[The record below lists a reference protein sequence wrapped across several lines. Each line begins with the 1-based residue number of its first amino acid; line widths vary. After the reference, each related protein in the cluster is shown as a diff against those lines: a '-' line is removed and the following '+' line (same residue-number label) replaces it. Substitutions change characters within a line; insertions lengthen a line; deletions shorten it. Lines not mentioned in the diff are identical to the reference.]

1 MRADD
6 GAADDAVRFRIE
18 QQLGEA
24 FGAAVGHGAARSC
37 PREVAL
43 LDLDA
48 LGFRF
53 IFRGAGPCHF
63 RVRVGDRRDHLDVE
77 VRLLAGSRFRCNVGF
92 MHGLVRQ
99 HRLAHQVA
107 DGEDVRHVGAHLAVD
122 VDETAIRHLHARLV
136 GGQLLAVR
144 AAAHGHQY
152 QVVDLWRRCRGTC
165 FGSFKRDLDAF
176 RQRFHRD
183 RLGLGHDVV
192 EALLVELL
200 PHLDGVAVRALHQ
213 AIHHFDHVDARAES
227 RIHGG
232 HFQADDTAAD
242 DQHAFRDLAQFQRT
256 RRIDD
261 ARIFRHE
268 WQLHHGRTG
277 GDDGLL
283 ELHDFFRAVAC
294 RHLDVVGGEELAH
307 ARDHLRLARLGHAG
321 QAARHVRDHAF
332 LVLAY
337 LVDVDG
343 RLGKRH
349 ARVGHVRRFI
359 DDGGHVQQRLRRDA
373 AHVQAHAAQGRVA
386 LDDDRRH
393 AQVGR
398 AECGRVTAR
407 TATQHHH
414 VDVDVDLA
422 AVIAGRDGG
431 NGCSWC
437 RRRRSRSCCWCGS
450 GSGRRCGCR
459 SGGAVKRFHH
469 QQRAAFGDLVANLDF
484 QLLDDAGVGR
494 RNLHAGLVRFDRD
507 QGLVHLDGV
516 ADLDHQFDDF
526 DFLEVADIRYFYLYC
541 AHQSLLTAEFCAC
554 RPGLRRGTRRI
565 ARPSRHRPRGGR
577 RTARCPS
584 SNAAGRPCHPIP
596 A

>member
-24 FGAAVGHGAARSC
+24 LGAAVGHGAAGSG

-53 IFRGAGPCHF
+53 VFRDAGPCHF
-63 RVRVGDRRDHLDVE
+63 RIRVGDRRDHLDVE
-77 VRLLAGSRFRCNVGF
+77 VRLLAGSRFGGHVGF
-92 MHGLVRQ
+92 MHSLVRQ
-99 HRLAHQVA
+99 HRLADQVA

-122 VDETAIRHLHARLV
+122 FDEAAVGDVHAGLV
-136 GGQLLAVR
+136 GSDLLAVR
-144 AAAHGHQY
+144 AAAHGDEH
-152 QVVDLWRRCRGTC
+152 QVVDLRCRCRGTR
-165 FGSFKRDLDAF
+165 FGRFERDLDAF
-176 RQRFHRD
+176 RQRLDGD

-200 PHLDGVAVRALHQ
+200 PYLDGVAVSALHQ
-213 AIHHFDHVDARAES
+213 AIHHFDHVDARAEG
-227 RIHGG
+227 RINRR
-232 HFQADDTAAD
+232 HFQADDAAAD
-242 DQHAFRDLAQFQRT
+242 DQHAFRDLAQFQRA

-261 ARIFRHE
+261 ARVFRHE
-268 WQLHHGRTG
+268 RQLHHGRAG

-283 ELHDFFRAVAC
+283 ELHDFFRTVAC
-294 RHLDVVGGEELAH
+294 RHFDVVRGEELAH
-307 ARDHLRLARLGHAG
+307 SGDDLRLARLGHAG

-337 LVDVDG
+337 LVDVDR
-343 RLGKRH
+343 RLGERH
-349 ARVGHVRRFI
+349 ARVGHVRRFV
-359 DDGGHVQQRLRRDA
+359 DDGCHVQQRLGRDA
-373 AHVQAHAAQGRVA
+373 AHVQAHAAQGGVA

-398 AECGRVTAR
+398 AERRRIAAR
-407 TATQHHH
+407 TAAKHHH

-422 AVIAGRDGG
+422 VVIAGRDGG
-431 NGCSWC
+431 DRC
-437 RRRRSRSCCWCGS
+437 RSRS
-450 GSGRRCGCR
+450 GCR
-459 SGGAVKRFHH
+459 SGCRRCRSGSWRGSGRTFSRFHH
-469 QQRAAFGDLVANLDF
+469 QQRAAFGDLVADLDLDF
-484 QLLDDAGVGR
+484 LDDARVGR

-516 ADLDHQFDDF
+516 AHLDHQFDDF

-584 SNAAGRPCHPIP
+584 SGVAGRPCHPIP

>member
-1 MRADD
+1 M
-6 GAADDAVRFRIE
+6 
-18 QQLGEA
+18 
-24 FGAAVGHGAARSC
+24 
-37 PREVAL
+37 AL

-53 IFRGAGPCHF
+53 VFRDAGPCHF

-77 VRLLAGSRFRCNVGF
+77 VRLLACGSFRCHVGF

-99 HRLAHQVA
+99 HRLADQIA

-122 VDETAIRHLHARLV
+122 FDEAAVRHLHAGLV
-136 GGQLLAVR
+136 GGDLLAVR
-144 AAAHGHQY
+144 AAAHGDEH
-152 QVVDLWRRCRGTC
+152 QVVDLRRRCRGTR
-165 FGSFKRDLDAF
+165 FGRFKRDLDAF
-176 RQRFHRD
+176 RQRFHGD

-200 PHLDGVAVRALHQ
+200 PHLDRVAVGALHQ
-213 AIHHFDHVDARAES
+213 AIHHFDHVDARAE
-227 RIHGG
+227 RGIHGR
-232 HFQADDTAAD
+232 HFQADDAAAD
-242 DQHAFRDLAQFQRT
+242 DQHAFRDLAQFQRA

-261 ARIFRHE
+261 ARVFRHE
-268 WQLHHGRTG
+268 GQLHHGRTG

-294 RHLDVVGGEELAH
+294 RHFDVVRGQELSH
-307 ARDHLRLARLGHAG
+307 ARHHLRLARLGHAG

-337 LVDVDG
+337 LVDIDR
-343 RLGKRH
+343 RLGERH
-349 ARVGHVRRFI
+349 AGIAHVRRLV
-359 DDGGHVQQRLRRDA
+359 DHGRHVQQRLRRDA
-373 AHVQAHAAQGRVA
+373 AHVQAHAAQGGVA
-386 LDDDRRH
+386 LDDDGAQ

-398 AECGRVTAR
+398 AERRRITAR
-407 TATQHHH
+407 TAAQHHH

-431 NGCSWC
+431 NG
-437 RRRRSRSCCWCGS
+437 
-450 GSGRRCGCR
+450 RRCGSCYRSCRRWSWR
-459 SGGAVKRFHH
+459 SGSRWRSSRRAFSRLHH
-469 QQRAAFGDLVANLDF
+469 QQRAAFGDLVADLDLDF
-484 QLLDDAGVGR
+484 LDDAGVGR
-494 RNLHAGLVRFDRD
+494 RNFHAGLVRFDRD
-507 QGLVHLDGV
+507 QRLVHLDGV
-516 ADLDHQFDDF
+516 AHLDHQFDDF
-526 DFLEVADIRYFYLYC
+526 DFLEVADVRYFYLYC

-554 RPGLRRGTRRI
+554 RPGLRRGTPRI

>member
-18 QQLGEA
+18 QQLGET
-24 FGAAVGHGAARSC
+24 FGAAVGHGAARGG

-53 IFRGAGPCHF
+53 VFRDAGPCHF
-63 RVRVGDRRDHLDVE
+63 RVRVGDRWNHLDVE
-77 VRLLAGSRFRCNVGF
+77 VRLLAGGSFRCHVGF

-99 HRLAHQVA
+99 HRLAHQIA

-122 VDETAIRHLHARLV
+122 VDEATVRHLHAGLV
-136 GGQLLAVR
+136 GSELLAVR
-144 AAAHGHQY
+144 AAAHGDEH
-152 QVVDLWRRCRGTC
+152 QVVDLRRRRRGAR
-165 FGSFKRDLDAF
+165 FGRLKRDLDAF
-176 RQRFHRD
+176 RQSLDGH

-200 PHLDGVAVRALHQ
+200 PHLDRIAVGALHQ
-213 AIHHFDHVDARAES
+213 AIHHFDHVDARAKRGIDS
-227 RIHGG
+227 R
-232 HFQADDTAAD
+232 HFQADDAATD
-242 DQHAFRDLAQFQRT
+242 DQHAFRDLTQFQRA

-261 ARIFRHE
+261 ARVFRHE
-268 WQLHHGRTG
+268 GQLHHGRTG

-283 ELHDFFRAVAC
+283 ELHDFFGAVSC
-294 RHLDVVGGEELAH
+294 RHFDVIGAEELAH
-307 ARDHLRLARLGHAG
+307 ARHHLRLARLGHAG
-321 QAARHVRDHAF
+321 QTARHVRDHAF

-337 LVDVDG
+337 LVDIDR

-349 ARVGHVRRFI
+349 ARIRHVRRLI
-359 DDGGHVQQRLRRDA
+359 DNGGDVQQRLRRDA
-373 AHVQAHAAQGRVA
+373 AHVQAHAAQGGVA
-386 LDDDRRH
+386 LDDDG
-393 AQVGR
+393 AQAQIGR
-398 AECGRVTAR
+398 AERRRITAR
-407 TATQHHH
+407 TAAQHHH

-422 AVIAGRDGG
+422 AVTAGRDGG
-431 NGCSWC
+431 DRGRGCSSC
-437 RRRRSRSCCWCGS
+437 RSGCGRRGSGYWGSCGS
-450 GSGRRCGCR
+450 GRAFS
-459 SGGAVKRFHH
+459 RFQH
-469 QQRAAFGDLVANLDF
+469 QQRAAFGDLVADLDF
-484 QLLDDAGVGR
+484 QLLDDARVGR

-507 QGLVHLDGV
+507 QRLVHLDGV
-516 ADLDHQFDDF
+516 AHLDHQFDDF

-584 SNAAGRPCHPIP
+584 SNVAGRPCHPIP